1 MAFSYLDFTP
11 QDSPRSE
18 HPDLVVDVSVHC
30 SGVGL
35 DDKRVP
41 SNSNDSMILRIWHS
55 GDKNLVI
62 SSALCFPNCHL
73 HLADIRTLITT
84 SLWPPQSP
92 EKAKHPAQVRSP
104 INYNSAHGQKGY
116 RKQRRVFSHSA
127 CTVWLQ
133 PGVSHHAW
141 PPPKAVL
148 AHSEGRDG
156 DIGKVVTHSPLQG
169 IIFFI
174 CEDIR
179 LER

>member
-1 MAFSYLDFTP
+1 MHLPMAFSYLDFTP

-84 SLWPPQSP
+84 SLWPPRRDKAQGKQSILP
-92 EKAKHPAQVRSP
+92 KLDPPSTTTLPMARKGTGNREESFP
-104 INYNSAHGQKGY
+104 ILLVLCGY
-116 RKQRRVFSHSA
+116 SLELAIMPGLLQRP
-127 CTVWLQ
+127 C
-133 PGVSHHAW
+133 
-141 PPPKAVL
+141 
-148 AHSEGRDG
+148 
-156 DIGKVVTHSPLQG
+156 
-169 IIFFI
+169 
-174 CEDIR
+174 
-179 LER
+179 